1 MEINSLQRGLQV
13 SKMPLETLAG
23 NPNVTEAEK
32 TAEVSRQFEAILLRQ
47 ILQQSQKK
55 VFPSSLTKETAAS
68 GIYQDMI
75 TNQLADGIS
84 KSGSLGLAKSF
95 KSQLSRQ
102 VHGAPAAAPTAVV
115 SAKTITLKHS

>member
-1 MEINSLQRGLQV
+1 MEINSLQPRLDI
-13 SKMPLETLAG
+13 SKIPLERLAG
-23 NPNVTEAEK
+23 NPNVPEAEK

-47 ILQQSQKK
+47 ILQQARKNVS
-55 VFPSSLTKETAAS
+55 PSSSAKETAAG

-95 KSQLSRQ
+95 KSQLARQ
-102 VHGAPAAAPTAVV
+102 MHGAPSAPEGAAA
-115 SAKTITLKHS
+115 SAATITPKHS

>member
-13 SKMPLETLAG
+13 SKIPLEHLAG

-102 VHGAPAAAPTAVV
+102 VHGAASAPQSAVV
-115 SAKTITLKHS
+115 SARTTTPKHS

>member
-1 MEINSLQRGLQV
+1 MEINPLQRGLEV
-13 SKMPLETLAG
+13 SKIPLERLAG

-47 ILQQSQKK
+47 ILQQSQKS

-102 VHGAPAAAPTAVV
+102 MHGAASVPQKAAA
-115 SAKTITLKHS
+115 SAKTITPKHS